1 MFHTE
6 TLNRFSLF
14 RQSLGPAG
22 FRWSRGVL
30 RPAGVALLLLWMVL
44 LFSCRKDP
52 LPPSPEDPEVFAACV
67 IPGTPATLDIAT
79 FNVEG
84 FPKNGHTSVV
94 ALASLI
100 KAIDAD
106 VVALQEVASEADFN
120 RMITLMPGWSG
131 EFYDI
136 DNDQWN
142 LAYVFKKSETE
153 VSANSDQLL
162 FTGDSRA
169 FPRPPFEIFIRHK
182 SLNLEVCLINLH
194 LKCCGGEDNEKRR
207 REASEKLK
215 AYLDEERYDD
225 HVVVLGDFND
235 EIASPNSS
243 ENPFLNFILD
253 PADYTFAD
261 MPIAR
266 GTALWW
272 SYPDYPSHIDHI
284 LLSAGLVPMIDT
296 TLVIK
301 ASPCYPE
308 YNTNL
313 SDHRPV
319 MVRLKK

>member
-1 MFHTE
+1 M
-6 TLNRFSLF
+6 LVLIGALF
-14 RQSLGPAG
+14 A
-22 FRWSRGVL
+22 
-30 RPAGVALLLLWMVL
+30 MV
-44 LFSCRKDP
+44 SCRKDP

-84 FPKNGHTSVV
+84 FPKNGHISVV
-94 ALASLI
+94 ALASLL
-100 KAIDAD
+100 KAMD
-106 VVALQEVASEADFN
+106 VDVIALQEVASEADFN
-120 RMITLMPGWSG
+120 RMITLMPGWTG

-142 LAYVFKKSETE
+142 LAYIFKKSETE
-153 VSANSDQLL
+153 VVANSDQLL
-162 FTGDSRA
+162 FTGDARA

-182 SLNLEVCLINLH
+182 PLNLEVCLINLH

-207 REASEKLK
+207 REASVKLK
-215 AYLDEERYDD
+215 DYLDQSRYDD

-235 EIASPNSS
+235 EITGTSSS
-243 ENPFLNFILD
+243 ENPFLNFIQD
-253 PADYTFAD
+253 PEDYTFAD
-261 MPIAR
+261 MEIAR
-266 GTALWW
+266 GSALWW

-284 LLSAGLVPMIDT
+284 LLTGGLVPLVDT

-319 MVRLKK
+319 VVRLRR